1 MKIYDESKFLSKIYQ
16 LNDNSKIN
24 MLLNKYYKNDSGGQV
39 VWIVKNENFKPL
51 NKTSKSINDEKRLKM
66 LGVIKSYKNSF
77 IKKKMEDGSI
87 RDVTFS
93 KDFLFK
99 SFGHIAKMIETINS
113 YDPRFLFVW
122 NYNKEIRVK
131 IDVWGKFK
139 FEFSN
144 FDDFKEK
151 TNEKNDISK
160 LEFWELFISLFPI
173 KDNSGKLIN
182 QEIKGFGQKSL
193 EKLLQAG
200 LTEENIIQFAKID
213 KETLLLRK
221 GNAYDFVRE
230 IA

>member
-16 LNDNSKIN
+16 LNNSSKVN
-24 MLLNKYYKNDSGGQV
+24 MFLNKYYKDDSGGQV

-51 NKTSKSINDEKRLKM
+51 NKNKKSINDEERSKM

-77 IKKKMEDGSI
+77 IKKKMEDGSV

-99 SFGHIAKMIETINS
+99 SFGHIAKMIETIAS

-144 FDDFKEK
+144 LNDFREK
-151 TNEKNDISK
+151 TNPINDISK
-160 LEFWELFISLFPI
+160 LEFWENFISLFPI
-173 KDNSGKLIN
+173 KDSKGELIN

-213 KETLLLRK
+213 KETLYSRK
-221 GNAYDFVRE
+221 SNAYNIVRE